1 MRINLPFSTILP
13 ISFSKLL
20 IFKSFSTQPVP
31 LALAL
36 PHSSCHQSCQYLY
49 LVWFDHDTP
58 PSPLLVSS
66 SPSSLLSSLFFFFF
80 SLLLHIWS
88 SKSCTVPSSPSHFK
102 RTSHKKPSELS
113 VHAAKA
119 SVDHLFGEPNL
130 THYSHPKLHKLIFSA
145 AFLPRLL
152 SVIACLPAKTYHSVL
167 HGRFHC
173 RRTTVI
179 RA

>member
-31 LALAL
+31 LALPL

-80 SLLLHIWS
+80 SLLLLIWS

-102 RTSHKKPSELS
+102 RISHKKPSELS

-119 SVDHLFGEPNL
+119 SVDHLF
-130 THYSHPKLHKLIFSA
+130 